1 MSKYILQR
9 LIISIPVLFGVTI
22 AAFMLISMVPG
33 SYLDLL
39 MVDPRMSEADI
50 ALLEDRLGLDQ
61 PVYVRYLAWLGEF
74 AQGNLGYSVVQRKAV
89 TEMIAERASATITLA
104 LAAMLIS
111 YVIGIPL
118 GVLSAVYRYTT
129 FDYVLTF
136 IAFLGVSAPSFFIGL
151 AAIYVFSLRLDL
163 FATGG
168 THTMGSGFSLVD
180 RFNHLVLPATILGW
194 SYMSRVMR
202 FARSSMLDVIHQDY
216 IRAARAK
223 GLSDW
228 TIIARHALRNAL
240 TPVITLFGLQFP
252 ALLGGAVI
260 IEQVF
265 NWPGLGRMTIEAINQ
280 RDYPVIMGINLLAAI
295 LVIAGNLV
303 ADILYGVTDPRIRY
317 SGQNS

>member
-9 LIISIPVLFGVTI
+9 ILVSIPVLLGVTV
-22 AAFMLISMVPG
+22 AAFFLMSFVPG
-33 SYLDLL
+33 SFLDLL
-39 MVDPRMSEADI
+39 MVDPHMSAEDI
-50 ALLEDRLGLDQ
+50 ALMEQRLGLDQ
-61 PVYVRYLAWLGEF
+61 PVYMRYLAWLGEF
-74 AQGNLGYSVVQRKAV
+74 LQGNLGYSIAKRKAV
-89 TEMIAERASATITLA
+89 TELIAERAGATITLA

-111 YVIGIPL
+111 YLIGIPL
-118 GVLSAVYRYTT
+118 GMLSAVYRYSP
-129 FDYVLTF
+129 FDYGMTF
-136 IAFLGVSAPSFFIGL
+136 FAFLGVSAPSFFIGL
-151 AAIYVFSLRLDL
+151 AAIYVFSLRLDI

-168 THTMGSGFSLVD
+168 THTIGTEFSLVD
-180 RFNHLVLPATILGW
+180 RLNHLFLPAMVLGW

-223 GLSDW
+223 GLREWSV
-228 TIIARHALRNAL
+228 IARHALRNAL

-265 NWPGLGRMTIEAINQ
+265 NWPGLGRLTIESINQ

-295 LVIAGNLV
+295 LVIAGNLL
-303 ADILYGVTDPRIRY
+303 ADVLYGVTDPRIRY
-317 SGQNS
+317 GE